1 MNYQLTQFSILIT
14 KSPEKKQ
21 KKKTGKLTTL
31 KITLTTMPQN
41 YTKENQGKTHQFNN
55 NLSNKGKEIRF

>member
-1 MNYQLTQFSILIT
+1 MNYQLAQFSILIT
-14 KSPEKKQ
+14 VTA
-21 KKKTGKLTTL
+21 KKKKNSGKLTTL